1 MTAPFFSICIP
12 NYNYGRF
19 IGETIQSVLDQ
30 DYDDY
35 EIVIADNAST
45 DNSLDVIESFAAR
58 DARIR
63 VIRNRHNIGFAPNLQ
78 RATETA
84 RGQYMNLLSSDD
96 QMKAGALR
104 AYAAAIRETGV
115 RDAVLFA
122 AVENF
127 DERGQVFKLT
137 VKPDDGFYL
146 RYTSPNAPPSG
157 AAQVFDGSAVLASAL
172 KRLKTP
178 MPFLSTV
185 YARTLWERIE
195 GYNSTRTIGPD
206 KHFIYKV
213 LGLNPPVVYIPRVCY
228 RYRDAISPNKAA
240 QTTTLKQPMDDYLYT
255 LEYRDETLA
264 PLGLTRQDLIEA
276 FIERVCLRE
285 GLSQLGH
292 RHYAH
297 AFKLLMFALA
307 SYPGTTLRRPKA
319 YALAG
324 LLATGPL
331 ASIIAP
337 VLLSVYY
344 REHPNEVREA
354 TVRAQG

>member
-1 MTAPFFSICIP
+1 MSTPFFSICIP
-12 NYNYGRF
+12 NFNYARY
-19 IGETIQSVLDQ
+19 IGDTIQSVLDQ

-35 EIVIADNAST
+35 EIIIADNAST
-45 DNSLDVIESFAAR
+45 DHSMDVINTYAGR
-58 DARIR
+58 DSRIR
-63 VIRNRHNIGFAPNLQ
+63 VIQNRYNIGFAPNLQ
-78 RATETA
+78 RATESA
-84 RGQYMNLLSSDD
+84 RGTYMNLLSSDD

-104 AYAAAIRETGV
+104 AYADAIRETDV
-115 RDAVLFA
+115 QDAVLFS

-127 DERGQVFKLT
+127 DDQHGAFKYT
-137 VKPDDGFYL
+137 VKPDNGFYMSYVPL
-146 RYTSPNAPPSG
+146 ENPPDASPVVYEG
-157 AAQVFDGSAVLASAL
+157 QAVLASAL

-185 YARTLWERIE
+185 YARSLWERVE

-213 LGLNPPVVYIPRVCY
+213 LGLNPPVVYIPHVYY
-228 RYRDAISPNKAA
+228 RYRDTMSPNRAA
-240 QTTTLKQPMDDYLYT
+240 QTTTLKQPIDDYLYT
-255 LEYRDETLA
+255 LEYRDETLK
-264 PLGLTRQDLIEA
+264 PLGLTRQDVIDA

-285 GLSQLGH
+285 GLSQLG
-292 RHYAH
+292 RGRYAH

-307 SYPGTTLRRPKA
+307 SYPGTALRRSKT

-337 VLLSVYY
+337 ALLSVYY
-344 REHPNEVREA
+344 KQHPNEARITAHAEA
-354 TVRAQG
+354 